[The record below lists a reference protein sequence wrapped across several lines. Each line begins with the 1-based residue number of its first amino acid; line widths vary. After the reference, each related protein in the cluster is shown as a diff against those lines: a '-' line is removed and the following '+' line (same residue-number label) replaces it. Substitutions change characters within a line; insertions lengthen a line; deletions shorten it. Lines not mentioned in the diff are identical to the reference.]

1 MAYLMTPEERSAANA
16 EEDAATY
23 RRLRRACEAM
33 SGGGEVMDSERLR
46 LERRAA
52 KRVHLMGE
60 GTGINVAVGD
70 LVIWSASGKVLAVD
84 TRLPNLTL
92 TVFDAARHV
101 VPHKVFSTATPDEQ
115 RLCRALALHVMA
127 LATTEI
133 HLGYGSQTSLDFDRF
148 REWQHIGDAKIYECP
163 PEVVAWLS

>member
-1 MAYLMTPEERSAANA
+1 MAYLMTPEERRQARA

-23 RRLRRACEAM
+23 RRLRDAHEAV
-33 SGGGEVMDSERLR
+33 SDGGEVMESERLR

-60 GTGINVAVGD
+60 GSGINVAVGD
-70 LVIWSASGKVLAVD
+70 LVIWSASGKILVVD
-84 TRLPNLTL
+84 TRLPSLTL

-101 VPHKVFSTATPDEQ
+101 VPHKVFTTATPDEQ
-115 RLCRALALHVMA
+115 RLCQALALHVMD
-127 LATTEI
+127 LATFEI
-133 HLGYGSQTSLDFDRF
+133 HLGHGSSVRVDFDRF
-148 REWQHIGDAKIYECP
+148 REWQHLGAAKIYECP